1 MSTVSLV
8 QTSDGGYG
16 ISTGNSPMLRVA
28 PEPTNSFGALA
39 RDVATTGLSIARA
52 VIPGGDAIASQDLT
66 GLLAMQIQ
74 IQQEMQT
81 VSMIS
86 NVERSRHE
94 TEMAPIR
101 NMRVG

>member
-1 MSTVSLV
+1 MSNVSLV
-8 QTSDGGYG
+8 STSDGGYG
-16 ISTGNSPMLRVA
+16 ISSGNSALLRVA
-28 PEPTNSFGALA
+28 PEPASSFGALM
-39 RDVATTGLSIARA
+39 RGVATTGLNIARA
-52 VIPGGDAIASQDLT
+52 VIPGGDAIGSQDLT
-66 GLLAMQIQ
+66 GLLTMQIQ